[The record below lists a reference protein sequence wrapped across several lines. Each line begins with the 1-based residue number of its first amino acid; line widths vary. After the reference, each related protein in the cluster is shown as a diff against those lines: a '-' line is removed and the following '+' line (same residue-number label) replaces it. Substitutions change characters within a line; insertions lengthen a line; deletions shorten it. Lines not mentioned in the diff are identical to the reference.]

1 MIVVIITDVERGVC
15 PVDETGQEVEHG
27 QREDDRHPSPD
38 RPQDNSLG
46 TVCVCIKPSWQNLV
60 NFASL
65 INYYS
70 ISIYYR

>member
-1 MIVVIITDVERGVC
+1 MISTDVEGSVG

-27 QREDDRHPSPD
+27 QREDDRHPRPG
-38 RPQDNSLG
+38 RPQDNRLG

-65 INYYS
+65 IITTEAFIIDN
-70 ISIYYR
+70 